1 MRRVNGEPIEAD
13 NISVAQFLKD
23 NGYRVGTIVV
33 ECNEVIVRKEQ
44 YEQHILHDGD
54 VVEILNFV
62 GGGW

>member
-1 MRRVNGEPIEAD
+1 MIRVNGENIEAD

-23 NGYRVGTIVV
+23 NGYRVGIIVV

-62 GGGW
+62 GGG